1 MFILVALI
9 AAILSE
15 RIAKAHKEIKK
26 EKNFS
31 SNVIATIPDSLIVVD
46 TNLRIKKANLSFQKV
61 FEIEPEKVVGTPITD
76 IFGDEDEKLSN
87 ALSNLFGTKTTVENI
102 ELRYH
107 SEKLGERI
115 FNIAARG
122 IIQAEKDGE
131 EEEVLVVIEDITER
145 KRAEETIR
153 RFSEELELKVE
164 ERTKELAKERDYTRN
179 LLESIQ
185 VAISISTP
193 EGKIIDVNRTLLEMF
208 GYGSKEEFL
217 KLPASAHYYDKK
229 YRERFLELLEKG
241 GVENF
246 EMRLKRKDGTFFWS
260 SVFSIQQRTETG
272 EIWFINAVEDVT
284 RRKQAEE
291 ALQESEEKF

>member
-1 MFILVALI
+1 M
-9 AAILSE
+9 
-15 RIAKAHKEIKK
+15 HY
-26 EKNFS
+26 
-31 SNVIATIPDSLIVVD
+31 P
-46 TNLRIKKANLSFQKV
+46 
-61 FEIEPEKVVGTPITD
+61 
-76 IFGDEDEKLSN
+76 
-87 ALSNLFGTKTTVENI
+87 
-102 ELRYH
+102 